1 MERFITRT
9 GHPTGENE
17 SEASG
22 EATHE
27 RNRVRGASKMR
38 ERSAYRSNAP
48 VEVDPRRFCEGWVGI
63 LGPLPGAHFVVVA
76 PISHPQRGHHWVAP
90 RPLAWVG
97 GAV

>member
-1 MERFITRT
+1 M
-9 GHPTGENE
+9 
-17 SEASG
+17 
-22 EATHE
+22 
-27 RNRVRGASKMR
+27 MR

-63 LGPLPGAHFVVVA
+63 LGLMPGARFVVVA
-76 PISHPQRGHHWVAP
+76 PISHPQRGHHWVVP